1 MKHAGLDGID
11 DLFFE
16 HQVFEVGLGDD
27 DSLFSGKAFRFADFK
42 KAFDFLVDHAD
53 GLVMPS
59 RMGISDRLERMAY
72 IWVASSLRVTSRSS
86 EVIRHPLFGESI

>member
-53 GLVMPS
+53 GLVMPFLV
-59 RMGISDRLERMAY
+59 DRSGYGDALADGDIGQAGKNGVHLGRL
-72 IWVASSLRVTSRSS
+72 IVASHFPI
-86 EVIRHPLFGESI
+86 E